1 VAAER
6 VAVATCDDDDRVAPD
21 YREELLRAFG
31 VTARTRF
38 AILEVESADKE
49 GQPMAI
55 ATTNPA
61 TGQVEKTFEHASADE
76 VEQHLARA
84 SSTFATYRLTDF
96 ATRSRWMNSA
106 SDILDGEADDI
117 AALMTSEMGKTIASA
132 RAEVHKCAAACR
144 FFAAN
149 AAQYLADERVDGAE
163 IGALDAHVRYEPL
176 GPVLAI
182 MPWNFPLWQV
192 IRFAAPAL
200 MAGNVGLL
208 KHASNVPQ
216 TALFLEQLFA
226 RAGFPDGAFQTLL
239 VGSDAIEG
247 ILRDQRV
254 CAVTLTGSEPAGRS
268 VASIAGS
275 EVKPSVLELGGSD
288 PFIVLPSADI
298 DRAADVGVIARTQ
311 NNGQSCIAAKRF
323 IVDAQVADKFEQR
336 FVDRMATLRVGDPF
350 DETTDVGP
358 VVTEEA
364 RENIHAL
371 VTDAVANGAEVLCG
385 GAPLP
390 GPGWFYPPTVVAGIT
405 PEMRMFHEEVFG
417 PVASLYRVNGVAEA
431 IELANATNF
440 GLGSNV
446 WTNDADE
453 RDLCVREL
461 RAGQVFVNGMTTST
475 PLLPF
480 GGIKHSGYGR
490 ELSAHGIRAFCN
502 VKSVWVGGGNE
513 DVSAG
518 TARSE

>member
-1 VAAER
+1 
-6 VAVATCDDDDRVAPD
+6 
-21 YREELLRAFG
+21 
-31 VTARTRF
+31 
-38 AILEVESADKE
+38 
-49 GQPMAI
+49 MAI
-55 ATTNPA
+55 ATTNPT
-61 TGQVEKTFEHASADE
+61 TGQVEKTFEYASADE
-76 VEQHLARA
+76 VERHLARA
-84 SSTFATYRLTDF
+84 ASTFGSYRLTGLE
-96 ATRSRWMNSA
+96 ARSRWMNA
-106 SDILDGEADDI
+106 AAGILDQEVDDI
-117 AALMTSEMGKTIASA
+117 AALMTTEMGKTIGSA
-132 RAEVHKCAAACR
+132 RAEVHKCADACR

-149 AAQYLADERVDGAE
+149 AVRFLADDRVDASAVGARE
-163 IGALDAHVRYEPL
+163 AYVRYEPL

-216 TALFLEQLFA
+216 CALFLERLFE

-239 VGSDAIEG
+239 IGSDVIEG
-247 ILRDQRV
+247 VLRDERV
-254 CAVTLTGSEPAGRS
+254 RAVTLTGSEPAGHS

-275 EVKPSVLELGGSD
+275 VGKPSVLELGGSD

-298 DRAADVGVIARTQ
+298 DHAAEVAAIARTQ

-323 IVDAQVADKFEQR
+323 IVESSIADEFERR
-336 FVDRMATLRVGDPF
+336 FVDRMKTLRVGNPF
-350 DETTDVGP
+350 DETTEVGP
-358 VVTEEA
+358 VVNEEA
-364 RENIHAL
+364 RDHLQEF
-371 VTDAVANGAEVLCG
+371 VTDAVSKGARVLCG
-385 GAPLP
+385 GSPLP
-390 GPGWFYPPTVVAGIT
+390 GDGWFYPPTVVAGVT

-417 PVASLYRVNGVAEA
+417 PVAALYRVNDVVEA

-446 WTNDADE
+446 WTNDAAE
-453 RDLCVREL
+453 RERCIREL

-475 PLLPF
+475 PFLPF
-480 GGIKHSGYGR
+480 GGVKHSGYGR
-490 ELSAHGIRAFCN
+490 ELSSQGIRAFCN
-502 VKSVWVGGGNE
+502 VKTVWVGGGDE